1 MKGEFMEYEEELEQI
16 NIQNAIKCMVKTSLN
31 DIFELLTKNSMAA
44 LASTYDI
51 KGRSKMKKEELV
63 SNVFKCI
70 TATENLERNLL
81 VATSEEWE
89 VFETLFDN
97 SLVQNNKL
105 SFGYYAYLKEKGLI
119 YSFYN
124 GGNIYFVM
132 PNEVKEA
139 YQRIDKDA
147 FLKARHR
154 YQIILKYILA
164 MTNLYG
170 AFKPEKLIEI
180 FNIQNDNKLTEDEF
194 TEIYQG
200 VTAKQQAFS
209 IYEDYIISDYF
220 EYDEMDEFEEL
231 LYNTKDKPYY
241 IPGKNEF
248 LKYSDDLYFEMTPQ
262 LIELKKFVLKDM
274 CKDEELVDSLIDDIQ
289 LACSMEDSM
298 DEIKY
303 EFERRNINFKSMSQ
317 LKNLISLIIE
327 VNNNTRIWSN
337 HGYTPIEMHN
347 LIGRSK
353 LRDISVP
360 IMINANKQICAEK
373 IGRNDPCPCGSG
385 KKYKKCCGK

>member
-1 MKGEFMEYEEELEQI
+1 
-16 NIQNAIKCMVKTSLN
+16 
-31 DIFELLTKNSMAA
+31 
-44 LASTYDI
+44 
-51 KGRSKMKKEELV
+51 
-63 SNVFKCI
+63 
-70 TATENLERNLL
+70 
-81 VATSEEWE
+81 
-89 VFETLFDN
+89 
-97 SLVQNNKL
+97 
-105 SFGYYAYLKEKGLI
+105 
-119 YSFYN
+119 
-124 GGNIYFVM
+124 
-132 PNEVKEA
+132 
-139 YQRIDKDA
+139 
-147 FLKARHR
+147 
-154 YQIILKYILA
+154 

-274 CKDEELVDSLIDDIQ
+274 CKDEEIVDSLIDDIQ
-289 LACSMEDSM
+289 LACSMESSM